1 MDGVTTGFG
10 TTSNLGIEI
19 TLPGYRLR
27 RQVGSDSI
35 GLWFDVEQESLDRKL
50 TVKILKPEYSRHPK
64 AREEF
69 LAEMDRLAGLE
80 HPNLLRILDTQRD
93 EGAMALITE
102 RIGADTL
109 LNRLKPGTPL
119 GEATSFR
126 VALGVARALRYLQ
139 ARGFAHKSISPCH
152 ISLREDDRCRLV
164 TFRNVIPFEDQV
176 ALKGKLAQDA
186 HYVAPEQLAG
196 NYPVGPNTACYQVGA
211 LLFHMLAG
219 RPAHPTGTPAEVAK
233 AHFQQPF
240 PSLKSAQPFLTNGI
254 YGLVAACT
262 VRRPTLR
269 PDLDELVRALET
281 LIEGG
286 DPAIEPQPDPDEA
299 PAKKAISAPTPRRRR
314 RRR

>member
-35 GLWFDVEQESLDRKL
+35 GLWFDVEQESLGRKL
-50 TVKILKPEYSRHPK
+50 TVKVLRPEYARHPK
-64 AREEF
+64 ARAEF
-69 LAEMDRLAGLE
+69 LAEMDRLAGLK
-80 HPNLLRILDTQRD
+80 HPNLLRILDTQRG
-93 EGAMALITE
+93 EGALALITE

-109 LNRLKPGTPL
+109 AGRLRPGKPL
-119 GEATSFR
+119 GESTSFR

-139 ARGFAHKSISPCH
+139 ERGFAHKNISPIH
-152 ISLREDDRCRLV
+152 LSLGEEDTSRLV
-164 TFRNVIPFEDQV
+164 TFRNLIRFEEQV

-196 NYPVGPNTACYQVGA
+196 AYPVGPNTACYQVGA

-219 RPAHPTGTPAEVAK
+219 RPAHSTGTPAEVAK
-233 AHFQQPF
+233 AHFKKPF
-240 PSLKSAQPFLTNGI
+240 PSLKGAQPFLSAGV
-254 YGLVAACT
+254 YGLVAACP
-262 VRRPTLR
+262 VRRPALR
-269 PDLDELVRALET
+269 PDLDGLVSALKT

-286 DPAIEPQPDPDEA
+286 DPAIEPQPDPDMA
-299 PAKKAISAPTPRRRR
+299 SAKKPISAPKPRRRR